1 MTSKKSL
8 CVFWSKLH
16 LTPHF
21 SKQLGPEFIFQK
33 QLNFCKMKKLLLS
46 LSILLSLC
54 FTNYAQQQLDLH
66 CGQIVGTC
74 FSGFDASWNFDPN
87 GHVMGVMDVRDKSS
101 APLGSNWIP
110 AMQSLPNWDANRMG
124 QIFGLAVDNNY
135 NIFVTA
141 TKVYG
146 NYPFGS
152 AGGGGIYKID
162 ASTGAVSDFVTTGSG
177 AMQIPNSG
185 VGLGNI
191 AYDKDTDN
199 FFVTNLEDGKIYRV
213 SPSGVVSSLFDP
225 FVADSGSPGFA
236 PLGERIW
243 GIAVFNSR
251 IYFSVWTEDM
261 GRPSTPN
268 QNRIYSV
275 GIDGSGNFLPGV
287 TCEIIMPDHS
297 SNYSNPVSDIAFS
310 TDGKMLVAERTML
323 NDMQTSAHQSR
334 IFEFEANSPAFPTH
348 CNPIW
353 SAGKQIHIGQL
364 ANGENS
370 AGGIDYN
377 YQDYDPSLDSLVGCD
392 SLIWGSGDAL
402 TFGAGNFCYGF
413 AGMPSAGNTFG
424 GGPTGN
430 MTTSF
435 YVDADGNLADQ
446 AKTMIGDVEAFKCDC
461 AKPCTKNPDT
471 KTFSAIIDSDNSNSS
486 QNDRGFSGIQ
496 DQQTDEYLICGDSYA
511 FFNQDVF
518 VNVLDNIGNASAS
531 MICHRGDREEG
542 ARWMNEA
549 VVPSNQL
556 PGGGYFYTGS
566 TGKYPE
572 RDLFF
577 KATDKMGNLVSAT
590 IYDPQNR
597 GDEIGHN
604 VIQNQ
609 QGGFVAVGQR
619 TNQNGQLSAYAV
631 GLDPAMNTTWVNE
644 YNLDGF
650 AWSVVEIPY
659 QISPAIDVVY
669 AVTGMSRERVF
680 VMLIN
685 GSDGTIVPWMP
696 VLTYDLD
703 FNPGTNE
710 VGHSIEVDPNG
721 ALVVTGSANKN
732 NLGQGIEENQLFIL
746 RIPAANIM
754 PGSGTMGMLDL
765 MVFYDIP
772 SSKNEIARHI
782 ITHDDQ
788 YTVTG
793 RAYSQIDPQTQGET
807 GEAFMMTVRNN
818 GALLWINDYT
828 DPNYVG
834 TKGERVERTKDGGY
848 YMTGSIWQEQIP
860 GVINQSYNK
869 FAVKTDQMGKLND
882 CDCCAP
888 NEVNIKDTQW
898 QFEPRQIEVREEPI
912 PEFAEFQIQEV
923 PIKESFC
930 DQYCPPEPCDI
941 VTTHTIDTTI
951 DTCCVV
957 SLDLVNTSGGVY
969 FINVEVMSPVTF
981 DVGTINPAFPL
992 QIVGGSTNA
1001 NNIYIE
1007 SNPAGNPIPLGV
1019 LNDYVTFCYEGVST
1033 SQLLLITYY
1042 DQFGNLIPDCRD
1054 FIQTECEVEDNPD
1067 DCVMVMIDSIKCDSI
1082 YENKFKMY
1090 FRVTNKSPG
1099 QTMGEINFTALNP
1112 AILLPPNHNITP
1124 SIGYNVT
1131 STTQCIDIVSP
1142 GPFPT
1147 DVFLTYTMTD
1157 VTNSFC
1163 CSNQDTLQIE
1173 LPNCCSPCDEPQ
1185 DQWVHVSQTSTNG
1198 DSCCHSLDI
1207 FNPCDFTLTKIQTE
1221 IVTPGVTFSS
1231 ASVGGGFGGSWTVSG
1246 GSLIKDYIPNTIPAP
1261 SGNYNDLIEFCLDN
1275 PTNAIPQEVLVHY
1288 YISDGMGGDSILC
1301 TERLFFECEPNDEE
1315 CLDVVHHT
1323 VFCDKETGRYYL
1335 DFWVENVSPGFI
1347 ADRLEV
1353 TVAAPYNLQY
1363 NVTPS
1368 IFNPI
1373 TLNPGDTYCDVV
1385 EIIGFPTPAAGDYLE
1400 VEFQIHKNQPYDCCE
1415 EKEKIGFT
1423 LPECCEDDAQGACC
1437 DDLAVDKK
1445 RIQGCCFETE
1455 LTNFYSSNV
1464 QQVLACI
1471 LTPNRQFTGVVP
1483 QGSYNTVAGPTTINV
1498 THPGQIPFG
1507 TSTAYDFCIQ
1517 NTGPVIPWWGYS
1529 TVIEYKWIETINN
1542 QSVIV
1547 CQDTVR
1553 YRCGGLIDIQLD
1565 PAICMDDVIQV
1576 SDLGDACVNV
1586 STLPDEGN
1594 DRKVGVVIDIQNPD
1608 VQITDVVSN
1617 GPANWADPVVED
1629 GMIFIDFNQ
1638 QGPPNDQITSIIDI
1652 CFSEIPED
1660 GIDLNVHWIEADNAG
1675 NLSQCMV
1682 GNVVYDCVDEGDV
1695 NGPSIE
1701 TGVYHF
1707 DELLFSNG
1715 TIIPNQDVKFKAG
1728 SAVQLDEGFEIKSNS
1743 LLEIDIEDC
1752 LNVIEN

>member
-8 CVFWSKLH
+8 CVIWYQHQSSSISNKHADPDL
-16 LTPHF
+16 L
-21 SKQLGPEFIFQK
+21 FQN
-33 QLNFCKMKKLLLS
+33 QLNYFKMKRLLLC

-54 FTNYAQQQLDLH
+54 FSNFAQQQLDLH

-74 FSGFDASWNFDPN
+74 FSGASPS
-87 GHVMGVMDVRDKSS
+87 GHVMGVMDVRDKTG
-101 APLGSNWIP
+101 APLGSNWMP
-110 AMQSLPNWDANRMG
+110 PMQSLPNWDANRMG
-124 QIFGLAVDNNY
+124 EVFGLAIDNSN
-135 NIFVTA
+135 NIYVTA
-141 TKVYG
+141 TTVYG
-146 NYPFGS
+146 NHPFGP

-162 ASTGAVSDFVTTGSG
+162 ESTGAVSDFITTGTG
-177 AMQIPNSG
+177 AGQLPNSG

-191 AYDKDTDN
+191 AYDAANDQ
-199 FFVTNLEDGKIYRV
+199 FFVTNMEDGKIYRI
-213 SPSGVVSSLFDP
+213 SSAGFVHPPFDP
-225 FVADSGSPGFA
+225 FVADTGASGFA
-236 PLGERIW
+236 PLSERLW
-243 GIAVFNSR
+243 GIAVYNSR
-251 IYFSVWTEDM
+251 VYFSVWTEDM
-261 GRPSTPN
+261 GRPSVPN

-275 GIDGSGNFLPGV
+275 AIDGSGNFLPGV

-297 SNYSNPVSDIAFS
+297 SNYSNPVSDIAFN

-334 IFEFEANSPAFPTH
+334 IFEFESNSPAFPTH

-353 SAGKQIHIGQL
+353 SAGKQIFIGQL

-377 YQDYDPSLDSLVGCD
+377 YRDYDPSQDTLIGCED
-392 SLIWGSGDAL
+392 LIWGSGDAL
-402 TFGAGNFCYGF
+402 TFGSGNYCYGF
-413 AGMPSAGNTFG
+413 AGMPSSGNTFG
-424 GGPTGN
+424 GGPLGN
-430 MTTSF
+430 FTTS
-435 YVDADGNLADQ
+435 YHVDADGNLTTQD
-446 AKTMIGDVEAFKCDC
+446 KTLIGDVEAFKCEC
-461 AKPCTKNPDT
+461 AKPCTKDPNT
-471 KTFSAIIDSDNSNSS
+471 KTFSAIIDSDNGPS
-486 QNDRGFSGIQ
+486 QYNDRGYSGIQ
-496 DQQTDEYLICGDSYA
+496 DQQSSDYLICGDSYA
-511 FFNQDVF
+511 FLNQDVF

-531 MICHRGDREEG
+531 MICHRGDRDEG

-549 VVPSNQL
+549 VVPSNQF

-566 TGKYPE
+566 AGKYPE

-577 KATDKMGNLVSAT
+577 KATDKFGNLVSAT

-604 VIQNQ
+604 VIQNKN
-609 QGGFVAVGQR
+609 GGFVAVGQR
-619 TNQNGQLSAYAV
+619 LNQNGQLSAYAV
-631 GLDPAMNTTWVNE
+631 GLDNAMNTTWVNE
-644 YNLDGF
+644 YIVDGF

-659 QISPAIDVVY
+659 QISPNIDVVY
-669 AVTGMSRERVF
+669 AVTGMSRDRVF
-680 VMLIN
+680 VMLIDGSN
-685 GSDGTIVPWMP
+685 GSMVPWMP

-710 VGHSIEVDPNG
+710 VGHSIEVDQNG
-721 ALVVTGSANKN
+721 SLVITGSANQN
-732 NLGQGIEENQLFIL
+732 NIGQGVEDNQIFIL
-746 RIPAANIM
+746 RIPRSNILPGAAT
-754 PGSGTMGMLDL
+754 PGMLDL
-765 MVFYDIP
+765 MFFYDIP

-782 ITHDDQ
+782 ISHDDQ
-788 YTVTG
+788 YTITG
-793 RAYSQIDPQTQGET
+793 RAYSAIDPQTQLET
-807 GEAFMMTVRNN
+807 GEAFIMTVQNN

-828 DPNYVG
+828 DPNYIG
-834 TKGERVERTKDGGY
+834 SKGERVERTSDGGF
-848 YMTGSIWQEQIP
+848 YMTGSIWQDQMPEIP
-860 GVINQSYNK
+860 VHSYDK
-869 FAVKTDQMGKLND
+869 FAVKTDQQGKLND

-888 NEVNIKDTQW
+888 NEVILKDTQW
-898 QFEPRQIEVREEPI
+898 QLEPQEYEIREDPI
-912 PEFAEFQIQEV
+912 PDFAEFEIQDVE
-923 PIKESFC
+923 IKESFC

-969 FINVEVMSPVTF
+969 FINVEVLTPVTF
-981 DVGTINPAFPL
+981 DIGTINPAFPL
-992 QIVGGSTNA
+992 QIVGGMTNA
-1001 NNIYIE
+1001 NNIHIE
-1007 SNPAGNPIPLGV
+1007 SNPGGNPIPLGA

-1033 SQLLLITYY
+1033 SQSLLITYY

-1054 FIQTECEVEDNPD
+1054 FIETECEVVPEPD

-1099 QTMGEINFTALNP
+1099 QTMGEINFTSLNP
-1112 AILLPPNHNITP
+1112 AILLPPNLNITP
-1124 SIGYNVT
+1124 PIGYNVT
-1131 STTQCIDIVSP
+1131 STTQCIDIVSG

-1147 DVFLTYTMTD
+1147 DVFLMYTMTD

-1185 DQWVHVSQTSTNG
+1185 EQWVNISQTTTNG

-1231 ASVGGGFGGSWTVSG
+1231 ASVGGGYGGSWTVTG
-1246 GSLIKDYIPNTIPAP
+1246 GPTIKDYTPNTIPAP

-1275 PTNAIPQEVLVHY
+1275 PTNIIPQEVLVHY
-1288 YISDGMGGDSILC
+1288 YISDAMGGDSILC
-1301 TERLFFECEPNDEE
+1301 TERLFFECEIPDD

-1323 VFCDKETGRYYL
+1323 VFCDKETGKYYL
-1335 DFWVENVSPGFI
+1335 DFWVENVTAGFI
-1347 ADRLEV
+1347 ADRLEI

-1363 NVTPS
+1363 NVTPAF
-1368 IFNPI
+1368 FNPI

-1400 VEFQIHKNQPYDCCE
+1400 IEFQMHKNDPYDCCVK
-1415 EKEKIGFT
+1415 KEKIGII
-1423 LPECCEDDAQGACC
+1423 LPDCCEDGVQEVCC
-1437 DDLAVDKK
+1437 DDLAVGKK
-1445 RIQGCCFETE
+1445 KIQGCCFETD

-1471 LTPNRQFTGVVP
+1471 LTPNRQFNSVVP

-1507 TSTAYDFCIQ
+1507 TTTAYDFCIQ
-1517 NTGPVIPWWGYS
+1517 HTGPFVPWFGYS
-1529 TVIEYKWIETINN
+1529 TLIEYKWIETINN

-1547 CQDTVR
+1547 CRDTLR
-1553 YRCGGLIDIQLD
+1553 YRCGGLIDIPID
-1565 PAICMDDVIQV
+1565 PAICIDDVIKV

-1586 STLPDEGN
+1586 STLPDGRNETKN
-1594 DRKVGVVIDIQNPD
+1594 GVVIDIQNPD
-1608 VQITDVVSN
+1608 VEIVDVVSN
-1617 GPANWADPVVED
+1617 GSPNWADPVVEE
-1629 GMIFIDFNQ
+1629 GLIFIDFNQ
-1638 QGPPNDQITSIIDI
+1638 QGPPNNEITSIVDI
-1652 CFSEIPED
+1652 CFSEIPEE
-1660 GIDLNVHWIEADNAG
+1660 GIDINVHWIETDNAG
-1675 NLSQCMV
+1675 NLSQCKV
-1682 GNVVYDCVDEGDV
+1682 SNIIYDCEDEGQV
-1695 NGPSIE
+1695 NGQSIE

-1707 DELLFSNG
+1707 DKNLFSNG
-1715 TIIPNQDVKFKAG
+1715 TIIPNQDVEFKAG
-1728 SAVQLDEGFEIKSNS
+1728 KAVQLDEGFEIKSNS
-1743 LLEIDIEDC
+1743 ILEIEIEDC